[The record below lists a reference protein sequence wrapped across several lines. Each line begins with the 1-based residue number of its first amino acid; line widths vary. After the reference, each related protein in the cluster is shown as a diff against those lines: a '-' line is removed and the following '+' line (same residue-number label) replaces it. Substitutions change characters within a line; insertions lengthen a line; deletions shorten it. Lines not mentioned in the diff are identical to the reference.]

1 MPSEEEKNAA
11 YDSDAPSTDED
22 SEDDY
27 IDEAEMKAPP
37 VVKKGRRGTV
47 MAAAVT
53 VAPDWAP
60 PVFDKSDKEKEDL
73 VNSIGKNILFSELDP
88 KELDIIISAMKRI
101 EFKEGDN
108 IIEQGAEG
116 DLFYVVE
123 EGECEIFVKG
133 VGKFFIVERGSV
145 ICTKLV
151 DGVSKT
157 VSESLGPGDYFGELS
172 LINNED
178 RAATVTAQE
187 DTTCLTIDR
196 KTFKRL
202 LGPLEGMLREH
213 QELYAKYV
221 EDAKEGD

>member
-1 MPSEEEKNAA
+1 
-11 YDSDAPSTDED
+11 
-22 SEDDY
+22 
-27 IDEAEMKAPP
+27 
-37 VVKKGRRGTV
+37 

-108 IIEQGAEG
+108 ILEQGAEG

-133 VGKFFIVERGSV
+133 VGKVMEIGGEGRAGGSDGGRGFGLRPQPRGS
-145 ICTKLV
+145 
-151 DGVSKT
+151 
-157 VSESLGPGDYFGELS
+157 
-172 LINNED
+172 
-178 RAATVTAQE
+178 
-187 DTTCLTIDR
+187 
-196 KTFKRL
+196 
-202 LGPLEGMLREH
+202 
-213 QELYAKYV
+213 
-221 EDAKEGD
+221 